1 LESMGWLPERPAADM
16 GSAHLRARCGG
27 VKEETPIISSH
38 DIEAAKPSTCCLRER
53 LRRSVCDMGKA
64 CMLALGTSPLPRM
77 AVAAAPCLRRRMR
90 HWPRPARKR
99 AGRVGRAWDS
109 LVDGVVAAGEG
120 LEVADVLEHFWR
132 KDTARSG
139 HTARPHTGAPCC
151 AERMFARLAPTRAL
165 AGVTRGHC
173 ASGRVIRHARAHFV
187 RLSAPGYAG
196 WRRPGA
202 TRPGEVH
209 VHGPLFCGNSFDLE
223 ILAALSCGKKG
234 SRTVRVR
241 PRQRKR
247 LLNQGEAE
255 GEAPTRLA

>member
-1 LESMGWLPERPAADM
+1 LLPGGERLESMGWLPERPAADM

-139 HTARPHTGAPCC
+139 NTARPHTGAPCC
-151 AERMFARLAPTRAL
+151 AERMPRANTRFS
-165 AGVTRGHC
+165 R
-173 ASGRVIRHARAHFV
+173 SHARSLRV
-187 RLSAPGYAG
+187 RARYPARAGAFRAALGSGIRGLAAPGRDTP
-196 WRRPGA
+196 RRGTCA
-202 TRPGEVH
+202 WTFV
-209 VHGPLFCGNSFDLE
+209 L
-223 ILAALSCGKKG
+223 
-234 SRTVRVR
+234 
-241 PRQRKR
+241 RK
-247 LLNQGEAE
+247 
-255 GEAPTRLA
+255 